1 MISYYDQTP
10 GGVKFSLFDAEILN
24 LRKILSRNQTIP
36 DMQRPF
42 EWQTKSGAKHV
53 PKLWDDLLEYHYE
66 DQKKQDVYYTGTMIC
81 YPEKSHFSI
90 IDGQQRITTI
100 SLIFI
105 AMRDL
110 IDTSSLKP
118 EEEVLFSEESI
129 RIKDI
134 HRKISKVA
142 IGSKKKPRLLPKQDD
157 NYNAIA
163 YEWLLNRISRPVN
176 STVDNPKSKLLVL
189 QAYRFLK
196 SKLKSEFN
204 NLDNVDDLT
213 GMMSFADHLLDG
225 VVFNLTTVT
234 DMAQGYRIFSSEN
247 TTGLKLNHM
256 DITRALV
263 IAQLDRRKLR
273 DAEIKVR
280 RSLASMS
287 KNMDGETPSTK
298 NKFIRTYYGID
309 SSTSLAPTAL
319 LAKVSSSIKRCR
331 KVNQIQYLSKDLDR
345 WSKVYADK
353 ILHPTSDMD
362 HFRIHHDLVSC
373 GFDQHKP
380 LLLALLMRKD
390 APNKDEID
398 EILSIVEVILVK
410 YCWVAKLRTNMFEQY
425 FFRWANKAK
434 DDSYPIEKITQ
445 KILLDLKDILPKV
458 DNFEDIFSSL
468 SLKRKHAI
476 YLLSKI
482 ERYEN
487 NKLHEISDFSNVIH
501 HEIIPNWSDYDGI
514 GAWKDVIT
522 VSQYYKETPQKR
534 IGNFALINKPKKRIN
549 SLDSWDLKKQS
560 ILSNAKKFTNTRKRL
575 ENLDSMY
582 VHFVEAMS
590 DELAQIAN
598 KIWCLE
604 KLE

>member
-1 MISYYDQTP
+1 M
-10 GGVKFSLFDAEILN
+10 SLFEAEILN
-24 LRKILSRNQTIP
+24 LRTILSRKQTIP

-42 EWQTKSGAKHV
+42 EWQTKSGVKSV
-53 PKLWDDLLEYHYE
+53 PKLWEDLLEFHYE
-66 DQKKQDVYYTGTMIC
+66 DQKKEDVYYTGTMIC
-81 YPEKSHFSI
+81 YPEKGQFSV
-90 IDGQQRITTI
+90 IDGQQRITTL

-110 IDTSSLKP
+110 IDTSSLNP
-118 EEEVLFSEESI
+118 EEEVLFSEETLI
-129 RIKDI
+129 VKYLPRE
-134 HRKISKVA
+134 ISKVA

-157 NYNAIA
+157 NKNAIA
-163 YEWLLNRISRPVN
+163 YEWLLNRISRPEN

-196 SKLKSEFN
+196 SKLESEFN
-204 NLDNVDDLT
+204 NLENIADLNS
-213 GMMSFADHLLDG
+213 MMSFADHILDG
-225 VVFNLTTVT
+225 VVFNLTTVK

-263 IAQLDRRKLR
+263 IAQLDRKKLR

-280 RSLASMS
+280 TSLARMS
-287 KNMDGETPSTK
+287 KNMDGESVAAK

-309 SSTSLAPTAL
+309 SSASLAPTAL
-319 LAKVSSSIKRCR
+319 LAKVSSSIKKCR
-331 KVNQIQYLSKDLDR
+331 KTNQIQYLSKDLDR

-353 ILHPTSDMD
+353 ILNPTDDMD

-390 APNKDEID
+390 PPNKEEID

-434 DDSYPIEKITQ
+434 DNSYPIEKIAQ
-445 KILLDLKDILPKV
+445 KILLDLNTILPEV
-458 DNFEDIFSSL
+458 NNFEEIFSSL

-482 ERYEN
+482 ERHGN
-487 NKLHEISDFSNVIH
+487 NTLLEISDFSNAIS
-501 HEIIPNWSDYDGI
+501 HEIIPDYRDHSII
-514 GAWKDVIT
+514 GPWKDVIT
-522 VSQYYKETPQKR
+522 VSQYYNDMPQKR
-534 IGNFALINKPKKRIN
+534 IGNFALINKPKKYIN
-549 SLDSWDLKKQS
+549 PSDSWDLKKPR
-560 ILSNAKKFTNTRKRL
+560 ILSNAKKFVITRKRL
-575 ENLDSMY
+575 EGLEDMH
-582 VHFVEAMS
+582 VHFIETMS
-590 DELAQIAN
+590 DELAEIAN
-598 KIWCLE
+598 EIWNLE
-604 KLE
+604 NFK